1 MTLAAAA
8 GAQLFLLGGEPLDQP
23 VVMWW
28 NFVGTTPQ
36 DIIDA
41 ARDWGQGERF
51 GQVTGYHG
59 PPLPAPPLDAVRLR
73 SRPAAPGGRVAA
85 RPAAPTKKLV
95 YDATL

>member
-1 MTLAAAA
+1 
-8 GAQLFLLGGEPLDQP
+8 

-41 ARDWGQGERF
+41 ARDWAHSDRF

-59 PPLPAPPLDAVRLR
+59 APLPAPPLDAVRLR
-73 SRPAAPGGRVAA
+73 GSAAPPRGG
-85 RPAAPTKKLV
+85 P
-95 YDATL
+95 